1 MIALLLLLFACST
14 HHIHECRDS
23 AVLPDAGVVY
33 DCPPPT
39 TVAIHEAEAGPV
51 VMCLCPAAAVVGME
65 VTP

>member
-14 HHIHECRDS
+14 HHIPECRDS

-51 VMCLCPAAAVVGME
+51 VMCLCPGLGVE
-65 VTP
+65 P